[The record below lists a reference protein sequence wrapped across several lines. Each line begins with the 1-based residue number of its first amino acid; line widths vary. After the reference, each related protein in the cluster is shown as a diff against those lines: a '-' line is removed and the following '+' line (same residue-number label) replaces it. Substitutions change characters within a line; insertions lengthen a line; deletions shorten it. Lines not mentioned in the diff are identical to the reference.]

1 MEQKC
6 IISEQSRNELDKNTV
21 DFYLNEAERQLEGI
35 VDVSNRI
42 TDRSY
47 ILLTGI
53 ITVLTGFGWI

>member
-42 TDRSY
+42 THCCP
-47 ILLTGI
+47 IKI
-53 ITVLTGFGWI
+53 